1 MKEFFRILKFA
12 KPYWLYGLSNVF
24 FNILTVVFS
33 LVSLT
38 MVIPFLGLLF
48 GTQEKVYEAPELAL
62 NTQSITQNFYHQIT
76 LVIDQKGEVE
86 ALLFICILVFVSFFF
101 RNLFRYLALYFLSPI
116 RNGVVQDIRNTLH
129 NKVLMLPI
137 GYYTEKRKGDIISRM
152 TADLVEIEWSIMSSL
167 EMIFKDPL
175 NILIYLL
182 TLVAISPQLTLFVII
197 LFPITGYL
205 IARIGKS
212 LRRTSDK
219 GQRQM
224 GDLLSN
230 IEENISGLRIIKAF
244 HAEENTQKHFEKSS
258 QRYSNIMTRLLRK
271 KDLSSPMSEFLSTLV
286 LICVMWFGGQLVLDT
301 DRLLSPEAFIGYI
314 VIFSQIIPPA
324 KSFTSAFYHIQKGSA
339 SAKRVCEILD
349 EENPIQDPTQPKGKA
364 FLNENI
370 RFKNVSFSYEE
381 QEVLS
386 AIELN
391 IKKGQTIAL
400 VGQSGSGKSTMA
412 DLLARF
418 YDIEKGAILIDSIN
432 IKEYKIADLRA
443 MMGIVSQ
450 DAILFNDTVFNNIA
464 LGKPTATASEVIA
477 AAKTANAHEFI
488 MQMDHQYDSMV
499 GEGGNKLSG
508 GQKQRLSIARAI
520 LKNPD
525 ILILDE
531 ATSALDTESEK
542 LVQDAL
548 NQLMKNR
555 TSLVIAHRLSTV
567 QYADTIVVLKK
578 GQVIESGTHTNL
590 LAQKGAYFKLY
601 DLQSFE

>member
-1 MKEFFRILKFA
+1 
-12 KPYWLYGLSNVF
+12 
-24 FNILTVVFS
+24 
-33 LVSLT
+33 
-38 MVIPFLGLLF
+38 
-48 GTQEKVYEAPELAL
+48 
-62 NTQSITQNFYHQIT
+62 
-76 LVIDQKGEVE
+76 
-86 ALLFICILVFVSFFF
+86 
-101 RNLFRYLALYFLSPI
+101 
-116 RNGVVQDIRNTLH
+116 
-129 NKVLMLPI
+129 
-137 GYYTEKRKGDIISRM
+137 
-152 TADLVEIEWSIMSSL
+152 
-167 EMIFKDPL
+167 
-175 NILIYLL
+175 
-182 TLVAISPQLTLFVII
+182 
-197 LFPITGYL
+197 
-205 IARIGKS
+205 
-212 LRRTSDK
+212 
-219 GQRQM
+219 
-224 GDLLSN
+224 
-230 IEENISGLRIIKAF
+230 
-244 HAEENTQKHFEKSS
+244 
-258 QRYSNIMTRLLRK
+258 MTRLLRK

-301 DRLLSPEAFIGYI
+301 DRMLSPEAFIGYI

-324 KSFTSAFYHIQKGSA
+324 KSFTSAFYHIQKEVLPP
-339 SAKRVCEILD
+339 KECEILD
-349 EENPIQDPTQPKGKA
+349 EEDPIQDPIQPKGKA
-364 FLNENI
+364 FLNEKNI
-370 RFKNVSFSYEE
+370 QFKNVSFSYEK

-386 AIELN
+386 AIQLN

-464 LGKPTATASEVIA
+464 LGKPTATATEVVE

-488 MQMDHQYDSMV
+488 MQMDHQYDGMI

-548 NQLMKNR
+548 SQLMKNR

-567 QYADTIVVLKK
+567 QHADTIVVLKK
-578 GQVIESGTHTNL
+578 GQIIESGTHANL

>member
-1 MKEFFRILKFA
+1 MKNSH
-12 KPYWLYGLSNVF
+12 Y
-24 FNILTVVFS
+24 
-33 LVSLT
+33 
-38 MVIPFLGLLF
+38 
-48 GTQEKVYEAPELAL
+48 
-62 NTQSITQNFYHQIT
+62 
-76 LVIDQKGEVE
+76 
-86 ALLFICILVFVSFFF
+86 
-101 RNLFRYLALYFLSPI
+101 
-116 RNGVVQDIRNTLH
+116 
-129 NKVLMLPI
+129 
-137 GYYTEKRKGDIISRM
+137 
-152 TADLVEIEWSIMSSL
+152 
-167 EMIFKDPL
+167 
-175 NILIYLL
+175 
-182 TLVAISPQLTLFVII
+182 
-197 LFPITGYL
+197 
-205 IARIGKS
+205 
-212 LRRTSDK
+212 
-219 GQRQM
+219 
-224 GDLLSN
+224 
-230 IEENISGLRIIKAF
+230 
-244 HAEENTQKHFEKSS
+244 
-258 QRYSNIMTRLLRK
+258 
-271 KDLSSPMSEFLSTLV
+271 
-286 LICVMWFGGQLVLDT
+286 
-301 DRLLSPEAFIGYI
+301 
-314 VIFSQIIPPA
+314 
-324 KSFTSAFYHIQKGSA
+324 
-339 SAKRVCEILD
+339 
-349 EENPIQDPTQPKGKA
+349 
-364 FLNENI
+364 